1 MASTFKLSTLLQNSY
16 AASAVRAPIRHSV
29 PDINVSL
36 ADQWSVAAEFTG
48 TGSNVIGIV
57 AGPPLRIQVGGVT
70 QIDPITRSQ
79 IAVAKVKGF
88 IVYVGK
94 TSPSVTETGNVTL
107 TTAGFGS
114 TTITSTV
121 LPNGS
126 VFAVHLPIALAAVAA
141 QTLTINLATT
151 TNYKVS
157 VVAYGEADAEV

>member
-1 MASTFKLSTLLQNSY
+1 MPSTFKLSTILQNSF
-16 AASAVRAPIRHSV
+16 AGSATRSAIKHSI
-29 PDINVSL
+29 PDINSTL
-36 ADQWSVAAEFTG
+36 TNAWSVAAEFTG

>member
-1 MASTFKLSTLLQNSY
+1 MPSTFKLSTILQNSF
-16 AASAVRAPIRHSV
+16 AGSATRSAIKHSI
-29 PDINVSL
+29 PDINASL
-36 ADQWSVAAEFTG
+36 TNAWSVAAEFTG

-70 QIDPITRSQ
+70 QIDPITRAQ

-88 IVYVGK
+88 IVYIGRASG
-94 TSPSVTETGNVTL
+94 SPTGNVTL

-121 LPNGS
+121 LPEGS

-157 VVAYGEADAEV
+157 VVAYGEADAEA